1 MASEDAQLIPDFTP
15 EDRALAAAVAKFAQA
30 RLAPRA
36 AALDDGGSVVEH
48 LPALAA
54 HGILGMNLPDSWG
67 GAGASAL
74 ALALAVEEIAA
85 ACAATASAV
94 TAHFLASDA
103 ILLAG
108 GDDLKRRYLP
118 GAASGQRIGA
128 FALTEPE
135 SGSDPA
141 DMRCRLVRKGDAY
154 RLSGTKHF
162 ISNAGFADFF
172 VVFAQGDAS
181 ARARGIEAVVV
192 ERRSPGI
199 TVSAPEPTM
208 GLKASHIYE
217 IVFDCKLEE
226 QQRLGPAG
234 SGFKTALRALDR
246 GRIEVAAEA
255 LGIARAA
262 FEAARDWAKQR
273 KTRSG
278 SLADLQGIQWMLA
291 EMATSLEAARLLTYR
306 AAALR
311 QAGLPFTR
319 EAAMAKLQAT
329 ETASRITD
337 LALQIHGGYGY
348 SRRLPVERYLRDAR
362 ALRIYEGASEIQRN
376 IIARLVLQ

>member
-1 MASEDAQLIPDFTP
+1 MIPDFTP
-15 EDRALAAAVAKFAQA
+15 EDRALAEAVRKFAEA

-36 AALDDGGSVVEH
+36 AALDEGGSVVEH

-54 HGILGMNLPDSWG
+54 QGILGMNLPESWG

-74 ALALAVEEIAA
+74 AMVLAVEEIAT
-85 ACAATASAV
+85 ACAATASTV

-108 GDDLKRRYLP
+108 DDELKRRYLP
-118 GAASGQRIGA
+118 GVAAGERVGA
-128 FALTEPE
+128 FALTEPVG
-135 SGSDPA
+135 GSDPA
-141 DMRCRLVRKGDAY
+141 EMRCRLAPDAGAL
-154 RLSGTKHF
+154 RLTGTKHF
-162 ISNAGFADFF
+162 ISNAGFADFL
-172 VVFAQGDAS
+172 VVFAQGDPS
-181 ARARGIEAVVV
+181 AGARGIEAVVV
-192 ERRSPGI
+192 DRTSPGVA
-199 TVSAPEPTM
+199 VSSPEPTM

-217 IVFDCKLEE
+217 VSFDCKVVES
-226 QQRLGPAG
+226 QRLGPAR
-234 SGFKTALRALDR
+234 SGFKTALRTLDR

-262 FEAARDWAKQR
+262 FQAARDWSKQR
-273 KTRSG
+273 KVRGG
-278 SLADLQGIQWMLA
+278 SLAELQGIQWMLA

-306 AAALR
+306 AASLR

-329 ETASRITD
+329 EAASTIAD
-337 LALQIHGGYGY
+337 MALQIHGGYGY
-348 SRRLPVERYLRDAR
+348 SRRLPLERYLRDVR

>member
-1 MASEDAQLIPDFTP
+1 MIPDFTP
-15 EDRALAAAVAKFAQA
+15 EDRALAEAVRKFSEA

-36 AALDDGGSVVEH
+36 TALDEGGSVVEH

-54 HGILGMNLPDSWG
+54 QGILGMNLPESWG

-74 ALALAVEEIAA
+74 AMVLAVEEIAT
-85 ACAATASAV
+85 ACAATASTV

-108 GDDLKRRYLP
+108 DDELKRRYLP
-118 GAASGQRIGA
+118 GVAAGERVGA
-128 FALTEPE
+128 FALTEPVG
-135 SGSDPA
+135 GSDPA
-141 DMRCRLVRKGDAY
+141 EMRCRLAPDAGAL
-154 RLSGTKHF
+154 RLTGTKHF
-162 ISNAGFADFF
+162 ISNAGFADFL
-172 VVFAQGDAS
+172 VVFAQGDPS
-181 ARARGIEAVVV
+181 AGARGIEAVVV
-192 ERRSPGI
+192 DRTSPGVA
-199 TVSAPEPTM
+199 VSSPEPTM

-217 IVFDCKLEE
+217 VSFDCKVVES
-226 QQRLGPAG
+226 QRLGPAR
-234 SGFKTALRALDR
+234 SGFKTALRTLDR

-262 FEAARDWAKQR
+262 FQAARDWSKQR
-273 KTRSG
+273 KVRGG
-278 SLADLQGIQWMLA
+278 SLAELQGIQWMLA

-306 AAALR
+306 AASLR

-329 ETASRITD
+329 EAASTIAD
-337 LALQIHGGYGY
+337 MALQIHGGYGY
-348 SRRLPVERYLRDAR
+348 SRRLPLERYLRDAR